1 MTFAM
6 TDYMPVRGE
15 RRAPIFDH
23 EQPSMLRQYFAQLD
37 RLFTRCAITS
47 DLEKKDFATS
57 FLEADI
63 ADCWE
68 ALPEFINATKTY
80 AQFRYRLFDLY
91 NQITDRYSLHNL
103 ARLIADQ
110 NSSGIQSLQELST
123 FHLRYN
129 AISSYLIDQGIL
141 SLREQSQ
148 QYLRVF
154 DAICQSQ
161 IDLRLQ
167 IKYPQHSPSRPHSI
181 NAIFEAAQWI
191 LAAPANQAL
200 SISTVAI
207 QMTSQPAAP
216 HSSDSSFVKTEQLS
230 TILSAVSKTI
240 VATITHSNAV
250 QTASEMRTTSKP
262 TISTALVST
271 KPTNTAASKETVI
284 STAIASVSHSTVPIA
299 RPITTASLSP
309 EIATLA
315 AQERV
320 QALEEEI
327 CKIHAS
333 SRRYNQTKHGR
344 YIMPEIQA
352 PATLT
357 ISNRSPSNLE
367 SVPLTRRLGSRSPQS
382 HTSYTPL
389 MPPLH
394 SITSTVIPRL
404 QPSKRVVPITLCL
417 SPPVI
422 ATFVVSPVIVANAI
436 ASPTISPIAI
446 ELVAPEPSRPLVS
459 SIAAPIVTLIISLF
473 IVLLNLL
480 AHTVTSPLIAT
491 LARLSLRIQQYIR
504 NHARLK
510 YARFDIGT

>member
-1 MTFAM
+1 M

-91 NQITDRYSLHNL
+91 NQITDRYSLHDL
-103 ARLIADQ
+103 ACLIADQ

-154 DAICQSQ
+154 DAIRQSQ

-200 SISTVAI
+200 STSTVAI

-216 HSSDSSFVKTEQLS
+216 HSSNSSFVKTEQLS

-240 VATITHSNAV
+240 VTAITHSNAV
-250 QTASEMRTTSKP
+250 QTASEMRTT
-262 TISTALVST
+262 T

-309 EIATLA
+309 EIVTLA

-327 CKIHAS
+327 CKIRAS

-367 SVPLTRRLGSRSPQS
+367 SVPLMRRLGSRSPQS
-382 HTSYTPL
+382 HTSYMLLT
-389 MPPLH
+389 PPLH

-422 ATFVVSPVIVANAI
+422 AAFVVSPVVVAN
-436 ASPTISPIAI
+436 
-446 ELVAPEPSRPLVS
+446 VV
-459 SIAAPIVTLIISLF
+459 
-473 IVLLNLL
+473 
-480 AHTVTSPLIAT
+480 AT
-491 LARLSLRIQQYIR
+491 LAQLSLR
-504 NHARLK
+504 
-510 YARFDIGT
+510 